1 MAHVREKRGFHT
13 EYVGVKDEGKI
24 IAAAMLSELKVFLGY
39 TLVQALRGFLIDY
52 EDSELLDF
60 FHHELIRFLKARK
73 CMILKIDPYYPYVQR
88 SERRARKGGFDQRCG
103 GAPRASAIISASPA
117 ASTWIMNPDGSI
129 PSLIAA

>member
-1 MAHVREKRGFHT
+1 MEFTTLSEQEFAAFADTHPLRSFWQTPQMAHVREKRGFHT

-88 SERRARKGGFDQRCG
+88 DLNGERVAGGFDL
-103 GAPRASAIISASPA
+103 
-117 ASTWIMNPDGSI
+117 
-129 PSLIAA
+129 SLIHI